1 MAKEFNV
8 SDLMDRGYID
18 LKKFI
23 DYSSPT
29 KFLSRWMQE
38 QLKWIMA
45 LGIFEIE
52 GTFIKKK
59 GVDIP
64 TNCPTKEL
72 EVEQEQSFQNLDD
85 ESKDFKSKLLE
96 IQNDFKIKEMEYLWN
111 KNELINEKKELEKKV
126 KNLEKEITIVQKRAD
141 DLLLNKENSGEIEM
155 TESEFTKEMKKQ
167 QKKYDDAI
175 EELNKYYL
183 KVAEHEKTIHNLKQK
198 LEEAQKEIEKLDSD
212 TRYEDLKNEIAL
224 RKSRY
229 ESSQE
234 SNAELK
240 EDINRIKL
248 AWEYFRPWEEPKI
261 SKK

>member
-1 MAKEFNV
+1 MCVHTTHTTKIIKVFKLFTNRTMAKDFNV
-8 SDLMDRGYID
+8 SNLMEKGYID
-18 LKKFI
+18 LKQFI

-29 KFLSRWMQE
+29 RFLSRWMQE

-59 GVDIP
+59 GVWIP
-64 TNCPTKEL
+64 TNCPIEEPKVEL
-72 EVEQEQSFQNLDD
+72 EQSFQNLDD
-85 ESKDFKSKLLE
+85 EMGDG
-96 IQNDFKIKEMEYLWN
+96 D
-111 KNELINEKKELEKKV
+111 V
-126 KNLEKEITIVQKRAD
+126 KTSEV
-141 DLLLNKENSGEIEM
+141 EM
-155 TESEFTKEMKKQ
+155 TESEFTKKMKKQ

-198 LEEAQKEIEKLDSD
+198 LEEAQKEIDRLDSD
-212 TRYEDLKNEIAL
+212 TRYEDLKKEIEL

-234 SNAELK
+234 DNTELK
-240 EDINRIKL
+240 QDINRIKL

>member
-1 MAKEFNV
+1 MCVHTTHTTKIIKVFKLFTNRTMAKDFNV
-8 SDLMDRGYID
+8 SNLTEKGYID
-18 LKKFI
+18 LKQFI

-29 KFLSRWMQE
+29 RFLSRWMQE

-59 GVDIP
+59 GVWIP
-64 TNCPTKEL
+64 TNCPIEEPKVEL
-72 EVEQEQSFQNLDD
+72 EQSFQNLDD
-85 ESKDFKSKLLE
+85 EMGDG
-96 IQNDFKIKEMEYLWN
+96 D
-111 KNELINEKKELEKKV
+111 V
-126 KNLEKEITIVQKRAD
+126 KTSEV
-141 DLLLNKENSGEIEM
+141 EM
-155 TESEFTKEMKKQ
+155 TESEFTKKMKKQ

-198 LEEAQKEIEKLDSD
+198 LEEAQKEIDRLDSD
-212 TRYEDLKNEIAL
+212 TRYEDLKKEIEL

-234 SNAELK
+234 DNTELK
-240 EDINRIKL
+240 QDINRIKL

>member
-1 MAKEFNV
+1 MAKDFNV
-8 SDLMDRGYID
+8 SNLMEKGYID
-18 LKKFI
+18 LKQFI

-29 KFLSRWMQE
+29 RFLSRWMQE

-59 GVDIP
+59 GVWIP
-64 TNCPTKEL
+64 TNCPIEEPKVEL
-72 EVEQEQSFQNLDD
+72 EQSFQNLDD
-85 ESKDFKSKLLE
+85 EMGDG
-96 IQNDFKIKEMEYLWN
+96 D
-111 KNELINEKKELEKKV
+111 V
-126 KNLEKEITIVQKRAD
+126 KTSEV
-141 DLLLNKENSGEIEM
+141 EM
-155 TESEFTKEMKKQ
+155 TESEFTKKMKKQ

-198 LEEAQKEIEKLDSD
+198 LEEAQKEIDRLDSD
-212 TRYEDLKNEIAL
+212 TRYEDLKKEIEL

-234 SNAELK
+234 DNTELK
-240 EDINRIKL
+240 QDINRIKL

>member
-1 MAKEFNV
+1 MAKDFNV
-8 SDLMDRGYID
+8 SNLMEKGYID
-18 LKKFI
+18 LKQFI

-29 KFLSRWMQE
+29 RFLSRGMQE
-38 QLKWIMA
+38 QLKGIMA

-59 GVDIP
+59 GVGIP
-64 TNCPTKEL
+64 TNCPIEEPKVEL
-72 EVEQEQSFQNLDD
+72 EQSFQNLDD
-85 ESKDFKSKLLE
+85 EMGDG
-96 IQNDFKIKEMEYLWN
+96 D
-111 KNELINEKKELEKKV
+111 V
-126 KNLEKEITIVQKRAD
+126 KTSEV
-141 DLLLNKENSGEIEM
+141 EM
-155 TESEFTKEMKKQ
+155 TESEFTKKMKKQ

-198 LEEAQKEIEKLDSD
+198 LEEAQKEIDRLDSD
-212 TRYEDLKNEIAL
+212 TRYEDLKKEIEL

-234 SNAELK
+234 DNTELK
-240 EDINRIKL
+240 QDINRIKL
-248 AWEYFRPWEEPKI
+248 AGEYFRPGEEPKI

>member
-1 MAKEFNV
+1 VCVHTTHTTKIIKVFKLFTNRTMAKDFNV
-8 SDLMDRGYID
+8 SNLMEKGYID
-18 LKKFI
+18 LKQFI

-29 KFLSRWMQE
+29 RFLSRWMQE

-59 GVDIP
+59 GVWIP
-64 TNCPTKEL
+64 TNCPIEEPKVEL
-72 EVEQEQSFQNLDD
+72 EQSFQNLDD
-85 ESKDFKSKLLE
+85 EMGDG
-96 IQNDFKIKEMEYLWN
+96 D
-111 KNELINEKKELEKKV
+111 V
-126 KNLEKEITIVQKRAD
+126 KTSEV
-141 DLLLNKENSGEIEM
+141 EM
-155 TESEFTKEMKKQ
+155 TESEFTKKMKKQ

-198 LEEAQKEIEKLDSD
+198 LEEAQKEIDRLDSD
-212 TRYEDLKNEIAL
+212 TRYEDLKKEIEL

-234 SNAELK
+234 DNTELK
-240 EDINRIKL
+240 QDINRIKL

>member
-1 MAKEFNV
+1 MYVRTYVHTKIIKVFKLFTNRTMAKDFNV
-8 SDLMDRGYID
+8 SDLMEKGYID
-18 LKKFI
+18 LKQFI

-29 KFLSRWMQE
+29 RFLSRWMQE
-38 QLKWIMA
+38 RLKWIMA

-59 GVDIP
+59 GVWIP
-64 TNCPTKEL
+64 TNCPIEES
-72 EVEQEQSFQNLDD
+72 EVETEQSFQNLD
-85 ESKDFKSKLLE
+85 
-96 IQNDFKIKEMEYLWN
+96 
-111 KNELINEKKELEKKV
+111 NEKKELEKKV
-126 KNLEKEITIVQKRAD
+126 KNLEKEIAIVQKRAD
-141 DLLLNKENSGEIEM
+141 DLLLNKENSSEVEM
-155 TESEFTKEMKKQ
+155 TESEFTKKMKKQ

-198 LEEAQKEIEKLDSD
+198 LEEAQKEIDRLDSN

-229 ESSQE
+229 ESSE
-234 SNAELK
+234 ENNTELK
-240 EDINRIKL
+240 QDINRIKL
-248 AWEYFRPWEEPKI
+248 AGEYFRPWEEPKI